1 MPSDVTD
8 DMLENVIDDFVSN
21 KVYDQGPKGSTC
33 HQKAKKTQVH
43 GYHGKKKTKKRVQVI
58 KFILFCSLSPKGP
71 DKFHFV
77 YIRRSSVRFC
87 FYFSSFLR
95 KN

>member
-43 GYHGKKKTKKRVQVI
+43 GYHGKKKSTGDNIWLYSFWIGYNKPQN
-58 KFILFCSLSPKGP
+58 CQNMA
-71 DKFHFV
+71 
-77 YIRRSSVRFC
+77 IR
-87 FYFSSFLR
+87 
-95 KN
+95 

>member
-8 DMLENVIDDFVSN
+8 DMLENIIDDFVSN

-43 GYHGKKKTKKRVQVI
+43 GYHGKKKSTGDKIFLINEVKLI
-58 KFILFCSLSPKGP
+58 KEMHIKSKVLWIPL
-71 DKFHFV
+71 
-77 YIRRSSVRFC
+77 
-87 FYFSSFLR
+87 
-95 KN
+95 